1 MCIYI
6 NIYSFIFILYKNTS
20 THLFSF
26 YIYVAHLFSF
36 YINICSFIFILI
48 GSDGIGST
56 ASEGAEDSYETLK
69 ELWVLL
75 GVSCCRKAARLVLGT
90 YGVV

>member
-1 MCIYI
+1 MLCMHACVYLYI
-6 NIYSFIFILYKNTS
+6 NIYSFIFILYKYM
-20 THLFSF
+20 L
-26 YIYVAHLFSF
+26 IYFHSDR
-36 YINICSFIFILI
+36 I

-90 YGVV
+90 